1 VVQDGVVIP
10 GVQPDVGGMVGGR
23 TVGGGRSRVA
33 TRLRRA
39 VVFSLVGALAVSLSA
54 VPAAGHRRPPAA
66 PPPALQEA
74 LDRLVAD
81 GVPGVIALARR
92 DGDVVHAVSG
102 VRDLTTQDPIRNH
115 DRFRIGSI
123 TKSFVA
129 TVILQLVGE
138 GRLRLDDTVERW
150 LPGLV
155 PNGAGITVDHLLHHA
170 SGLFDYVRDG
180 DTTAVAPY
188 AADDWAHVWAPRE
201 LVAISTSHPP
211 RFAPGTSWSYSNTGY
226 VVLGL
231 VIEAVTGRP
240 ASSEVTRR
248 VIWPL
253 GLWRTSF
260 PTSDAEI
267 AGAHAHGYLT
277 GFPGPDGQPTTKD
290 VTVFGPSLFWTAGGI
305 ISTADDVARFHRALL
320 AGRLLAPAQM
330 VQLTN
335 AVHLNDQFE
344 YGAGVEHVRTACG
357 WAWGHDGEVPG
368 FRTLSLTSED
378 GSRQVVLALTAT
390 DLATLLA
397 PLTGQAAAGPIL
409 QDLARAQTAAL
420 CD

>member
-1 VVQDGVVIP
+1 VRVDVVA
-10 GVQPDVGGMVGGR
+10 
-23 TVGGGRSRVA
+23 RVRGA
-33 TRLRRA
+33 I
-39 VVFSLVGALAVSLSA
+39 VFPLVSALAVTLLGA
-54 VPAAGHRRPPAA
+54 PADGHARPPAT

-81 GVPGVIALARR
+81 GVPGAIALARR

-102 VRDLTTQDPIRNH
+102 VRDVATQDPIRSH

-129 TVILQLVGE
+129 TVVLQLVGE

-155 PNGAGITVDHLLHHA
+155 PNGAAITVDHLLHHA

-180 DTTAVAPY
+180 DTTALAPY
-188 AADDWAHVWAPRE
+188 AADDWAHVWTPQE
-201 LVAISTSHPP
+201 LVAIATAHPP

-231 VIEAVTGRP
+231 IIEAVTGHR

-260 PTSDAEI
+260 PTSDADI
-267 AGAHAHGYLT
+267 AGAHLHGYLT
-277 GFPGPDGQPTTKD
+277 GFPGDDGQSITKD

-305 ISTADDVARFHRALL
+305 ISTADDLARFYRALL
-320 AGRLLAPAQM
+320 SGRLLAPAQM
-330 VQLTN
+330 TVLKYPI
-335 AVHLNDQFE
+335 HLNGQFE
-344 YGAGVEHVRTACG
+344 YGAGIEHVQTSCG

-368 FRTLSLTSED
+368 FRTLALTSDD
-378 GSRQVVLALTAT
+378 GSRQVVLALNAT
-390 DLATLLA
+390 DLATLVA
-397 PLTGQAAAGPIL
+397 PMTNQAPADPTV
-409 QDLARAQTAAL
+409 QDLARAENAAL
-420 CD
+420 CG

>member
-1 VVQDGVVIP
+1 VVRVGVVARVRGAI
-10 GVQPDVGGMVGGR
+10 VVG
-23 TVGGGRSRVA
+23 
-33 TRLRRA
+33 
-39 VVFSLVGALAVSLSA
+39 LVGALAVSLSG
-54 VPAAGHRRPPAA
+54 VPAEGHPRPPAA

-81 GVPGVIALARR
+81 GVPGVIALTRR
-92 DGDVVHAVSG
+92 GGDVFHAVSG
-102 VRDLTTQDPIRNH
+102 VGDLTTQDPIRGH

-138 GRLRLDDTVERW
+138 GRLRLDDSVEHW

-155 PNGAGITVDHLLHHA
+155 PDGAGITVDQLLHHA

-188 AADDWAHVWAPRE
+188 AAGDWAHVWTPQE
-201 LVAISTSHPP
+201 LVAISTAHPL
-211 RFAPGTSWSYSNTGY
+211 RFAPGTRWSYSNTGY

-231 VIEAVTGRP
+231 IIEAVTGHP
-240 ASSEVTRR
+240 ASWEVTRR
-248 VIWPL
+248 IIWPL
-253 GLWRTSF
+253 GLWHTSF
-260 PTSDAEI
+260 PTGDADI
-267 AGAHAHGYLT
+267 AGRHAHGYLT
-277 GFPGPDGQPTTKD
+277 DFPTGDGQSTTKD
-290 VTVFGPSLFWTAGGI
+290 VTVFGPSLFWTAGAI
-305 ISTADDVARFHRALL
+305 ISTVDDLARFHRALL

-330 VQLTN
+330 TQLTN

-344 YGAGVEHVRTACG
+344 YASGIEHVRTACG

-378 GSRQVVLALTAT
+378 GSRQVVLALNAT
-390 DLATLLA
+390 GLATLLA
-397 PLTGQAAAGPIL
+397 PMTNQAPADPTVE
-409 QDLARAQTAAL
+409 DLARARDAAL
-420 CD
+420 CG